1 MKIEDAVPEIGMLGT
16 GSQAVRIPPDLSV
29 ALTPRVR
36 AVIDSPAMRRLSRV
50 SQLGLVSLV
59 YPGAVHTRFEHSLGV
74 YRLALEFL
82 ARLRHDPGFADRVS
96 PEDAKAFVVAA
107 LVHDI
112 GHWAFCHPIEDMRL
126 EGLPAHESLVHGLV
140 THGEVADVLA
150 RQWNIPPER
159 VSGLIGGEADDPAG
173 LLLSSLLSGPVD
185 VDKMDYLARDSLH
198 AGVPYGRH
206 FDEERLLSSLRV
218 APDGRSL
225 GISEKGRAA
234 AEMLV
239 TARTVMFSEV
249 YWHHT
254 VRAATAMLQRA
265 VWILRDRI
273 VPERLVRFD
282 DRQFID
288 WMLAASRGTAA
299 EPLAEGLFGERR
311 RLLKRLASFDSLE
324 RPDVHLRY
332 SGRPYAAME
341 RASHRLAAILS
352 SRAGI
357 AIEPAQVVIDAPPVA
372 REVEFRLPV
381 ERQTGGGVVWHR
393 LEEVSPLVRA
403 LAHEQFD
410 NVVKRVRLFC
420 PLDAAEA
427 LAADREKDA
436 GGFDEFLAEAALQAA
451 DDRAG

>member
-1 MKIEDAVPEIGMLGT
+1 MTIGDAVPEIAMLGT
-16 GSQAVRIPPDLSV
+16 GTHAVRIPPDLSV
-29 ALTPRVR
+29 PLTRRVR
-36 AVIDSPAMRRLSRV
+36 ALIDTPAMRRLSRV

-82 ARLRHDPGFADRVS
+82 GRLRHDKAFSDRVS
-96 PEDAKAFVVAA
+96 PADAKAFVVAA

-112 GHWAFCHPIEDMRL
+112 GHWAFCHPIEDIRL

-140 THGEVADVLA
+140 THGEVADVLS
-150 RQWNIPPER
+150 RQWGVSAER

-265 VWILRDRI
+265 VWLVRDRI
-273 VPERLVRFD
+273 MPEQFVRFD
-282 DRQFID
+282 DREFTD
-288 WMLAASRGTAA
+288 WILAVSRGAPGA
-299 EPLAEGLFGERR
+299 VLAEGLFGERR
-311 RLLKRLASFDSLE
+311 RLLKRVASFDSLE
-324 RPDVHLRY
+324 RPDVHRRY

-352 SRAGI
+352 SRTGV
-357 AIEPAQVVIDAPPVA
+357 AIEPDLVVIDAPPVA

-381 ERQTGGGVVWHR
+381 ERQAAGGVTWHR
-393 LEEVSPLVRA
+393 LEDVSPLVRA

-410 NVVKRVRLFC
+410 NVVKRVRIFC
-420 PLDAAEA
+420 PADAAMK
-427 LAADREKDA
+427 LAADREKNE
-436 GGFDEFLAEAALQAA
+436 GGFDAFLAEAALEAA
-451 DDRAG
+451 DS